1 MKVSA
6 NGTKGVSK
14 VSEQEKPYHVVA
26 IGNAIVDVLSFADDA
41 FITAQEMRKGT
52 MCLIDDARAEALYN
66 AMGQATEVSGGSAAN
81 TLAGMSSLGA
91 KTAFIGKVNN
101 DELGK
106 HFRHDLNAV
115 GVEFTTPENI
125 GGQPTA
131 RCLIVVTPDGQRTM
145 NTYLGAAGEIH
156 PTDIDT
162 SLIARAQVVYGEGY
176 MWDMECTKQ
185 ALRLTFSEA
194 KKAGAKVA
202 FTLSD
207 VFCVE
212 RSREEYL
219 RMIRDDFDI
228 LFCNHEEAKALY
240 PGKELEEIFGLMQGQ
255 CEVIAITC
263 GSKGSIILTPNERI
277 QVDAL
282 WVTEVVDTT
291 GAGDLYAAGFLYGYT
306 QGMKLAECGR
316 LGSACASEI
325 ITHLGAR
332 AQKPLKQFIQA
343 A

>member
-1 MKVSA
+1 M
-6 NGTKGVSK
+6 SK
-14 VSEQEKPYHVVA
+14 KSYDVVA
-26 IGNAIVDVLSFADDA
+26 IGNAIVDVLAFADDA
-41 FITAQEMRKGT
+41 FVTTQEMRKGT
-52 MCLIDDARAEALYN
+52 MCLIDDARAEALYD
-66 AMGQATEVSGGSAAN
+66 AMGTATEVSGGSAAN
-81 TLAGMSSLGA
+81 TLAGLSSLGA

-106 HFRHDLNAV
+106 IFRHDLNAV
-115 GVEFTTPENI
+115 GVDFTTPENV
-125 GGQPTA
+125 GGLPTA

-156 PTDIDT
+156 EKDIDAG
-162 SLIARAQVVYGEGY
+162 LIGSAQVVYGEGY
-176 MWDMECTKQ
+176 MWDMDCTKK
-185 ALRLTFSEA
+185 ALRKAFAEA

-212 RSREEYL
+212 RSRDEYL
-219 RMIRDDFDI
+219 KMIPEDFDI

-240 PGKELEEIFGLMQGQ
+240 PGKSLEEIFDLLQGQ
-255 CEVIAITC
+255 CEVIAVTC
-263 GSKGSIILTPNERI
+263 GSKGSVILTPTGRV
-277 QVDAL
+277 QVDAI
-282 WVTEVVDTT
+282 WVNEVVDTT

-306 QGMKLAECGR
+306 QGLPLKECGR

-332 AQKPLKQFIQA
+332 AQKPLKQFIA

>member
-1 MKVSA
+1 M
-6 NGTKGVSK
+6 
-14 VSEQEKPYHVVA
+14 A
-26 IGNAIVDVLSFADDA
+26 IGNAIVDVLAFADDS
-41 FITAQEMRKGT
+41 FVEAQEMRKGT
-52 MCLIDDARAEALYN
+52 MCLIDDARAEALYD
-66 AMGQATEVSGGSAAN
+66 AMGQAAEVSGGSAAN
-81 TLAGMSSLGA
+81 TLAGMASLGS

-101 DELGK
+101 DELGR

-125 GGQPTA
+125 GGRPTA

-162 SLIARAQVVYGEGY
+162 ALIAQAQVVYGEGY
-176 MWDMECTKQ
+176 MWDMDCTKN
-185 ALRLTFSEA
+185 ALRLAFSEA

-212 RSREEYL
+212 RSREDYL
-219 RMIRDDFDI
+219 KMIPEDFDI

-240 PGKELEEIFGLMQGQ
+240 PEKSLEEVLDILQGQ
-255 CEVIAITC
+255 CEVIAVTC
-263 GSKGSIILTPNERI
+263 GSKGSIILTKDARI
-277 QVDAL
+277 NVDAL

-306 QGMKLAECGR
+306 QGMPLAECGR

-332 AQKPLKQFIQA
+332 AQKPLKRFIVA

>member
-1 MKVSA
+1 M
-6 NGTKGVSK
+6 SK
-14 VSEQEKPYHVVA
+14 TYDVVA
-26 IGNAIVDVLSFADDA
+26 IGNAIVDVLSFAEES
-41 FITAQEMRKGT
+41 FVVEQQMRKGT
-52 MCLIDDARAEALYN
+52 MCLIDDARAEELYD

-81 TLAGMSSLGA
+81 TLAALSALGA
-91 KTAFIGKVNN
+91 KTAFIGKVND
-101 DELGK
+101 DELGR

-115 GVEFTTPENI
+115 GVDFNTSPNI
-125 GGQPTA
+125 GGRPTA

-156 PTDIDT
+156 PSDIDGA
-162 SLIARAQVVYGEGY
+162 LISQAKVFYGEGY
-176 MWDMECTKQ
+176 MWDMDCTK
-185 ALRLTFSEA
+185 AAIRLAFAEA
-194 KKAGAKVA
+194 KKAGVKVA

-212 RSREEYL
+212 RSRDEYL
-219 RMIRDDFDI
+219 KMIAEDFDI

-240 PGKELEEIFGLMQGQ
+240 PGKELEEILDIMQGQ
-255 CEVIAITC
+255 CEVVAITY
-263 GSKGSIILTPNERI
+263 GSKGSIILTPTERFH
-277 QVDAL
+277 VEAV

-291 GAGDLYAAGFLYGYT
+291 GAGDLYAAGFLYGYS
-306 QGMKLAECGR
+306 QGMPLAECGR

-332 AQKPLKQFIQA
+332 AQKPLKQFIKA

>member
-1 MKVSA
+1 M
-6 NGTKGVSK
+6 
-14 VSEQEKPYHVVA
+14 A

-41 FITAQEMRKGT
+41 FVAQQQMRKGT
-52 MCLIDDARAEALYN
+52 MCLIDSARAESLYD
-66 AMGQATEVSGGSAAN
+66 AMGTATEVSGGSAAN

-91 KTAFIGKVNN
+91 STAFIGKVND

-106 HFRHDLNAV
+106 IFRHDLNAV
-115 GVEFTTPENI
+115 GVGFTTPENI

-156 PTDIDT
+156 EQDIDEA
-162 SLIARAQVVYGEGY
+162 LIAKAQVVYGEGY
-176 MWDMECTKQ
+176 MWDMDCTKR
-185 ALRLTFSEA
+185 ALRKAFAVA
-194 KKAGAKVA
+194 KEAGAKVA

-212 RSREEYL
+212 RSREDYIQ
-219 RMIRDDFDI
+219 MIADDFDI

-240 PGKELEEIFGLMQGQ
+240 PGKSLEEVFDLLQGQ
-255 CEVIAITC
+255 CDVVAVTC
-263 GSKGSIILTPNERI
+263 GSKGSVILTPEERI
-277 QVDAL
+277 EVDAI

-291 GAGDLYAAGFLYGYT
+291 GAGDLYAAGFLYGLT
-306 QGMKLAECGR
+306 QGLPLKECGR
-316 LGSACASEI
+316 LGSACASDI

-332 AQKPLKQFIQA
+332 AQKPLKRLLA